1 MKKNDTFCWKFV
13 RIGGLDQV
21 TLQTADELTHLDEL
35 DPKLWAALSCPAAGL
50 EFDERTLEL
59 LDTDHDGRIRI
70 PKYGMQ
76 YAGPVRVWQTGI
88 IGQSAG

>member
-70 PKYGMQ
+70 P
-76 YAGPVRVWQTGI
+76 VRVWQTRHHWSI
-88 IGQSAG
+88 RRMTCP

>member
-35 DPKLWAALSCPAAGL
+35 DPKLWAALSCPGRRAG
-50 EFDERTLEL
+50 
-59 LDTDHDGRIRI
+59 I
-70 PKYGMQ
+70 
-76 YAGPVRVWQTGI
+76 
-88 IGQSAG
+88 